1 MALIQELEIAG
12 LQLNEAYRK
21 VDKVSVDVSSKV
33 VEVLISVY
41 VSEEA
46 RKNKWSI
53 SQFQIVF
60 QNKAWTPLNSAFL
73 EDWTMKPDMKVED
86 WHIAPVTDY
95 DNFMK
100 TEGNSIIE
108 QAYSAL
114 KNLPEFKNSKD
125 A

>member
-46 RKNKWSI
+46 RKNK
-53 SQFQIVF
+53 
-60 QNKAWTPLNSAFL
+60 
-73 EDWTMKPDMKVED
+73 
-86 WHIAPVTDY
+86 
-95 DNFMK
+95 
-100 TEGNSIIE
+100 
-108 QAYSAL
+108 
-114 KNLPEFKNSKD
+114 
-125 A
+125 

>member
-1 MALIQELEIAG
+1 
-12 LQLNEAYRK
+12 
-21 VDKVSVDVSSKV
+21 
-33 VEVLISVY
+33 
-41 VSEEA
+41 
-46 RKNKWSI
+46 
-53 SQFQIVF
+53 
-60 QNKAWTPLNSAFL
+60 
-73 EDWTMKPDMKVED
+73 MKPDMKVED